1 MKKLILTLT
10 FLCVANL
17 AAEESQE
24 LKFLGKTVIYENGS
38 WVNPEEPKWK
48 LTKPKTWIKRN
59 YVRHYMQGSKEVT
72 DSIIYFDWQK
82 FKRAAITGDRVPAGE
97 VFKVFRLKD
106 TYKAVKA
113 HPEAA
118 VVPIGMA
125 AGSAVEGG
133 EKTVMATM
141 GLLKN
146 VATLSLKALKFVSTP
161 VRKLVPIK
169 KQMKINE
176 KPNS

>member
-97 VFKVFRLKD
+97 VFKGFRLKD
-106 TYKAVKA
+106 TYRAVKA

>member
-1 MKKLILTLT
+1 MKKYITTFIL
-10 FLCVANL
+10 FWSACAIAKEN
-17 AAEESQE
+17 QE

-48 LTKPKTWIKRN
+48 LTKPKSWFKRN

-82 FKRAAITGDRVPAGE
+82 FKHAAVTGDRVPAGD

-106 TYKAVKA
+106 TYRAVKA

-146 VATLSLKALKFVSTP
+146 VVTLSLKTLKFVSTP

-169 KQMKINE
+169 KKVEINE
-176 KPNS
+176 N